1 MPIIQNGKIYNS
13 KLSQTPYSQYLNNN
27 SSNNNGFQ
35 FSSYQ
40 KAQNLTNSVLY
51 NQAVLYNNWYSYKK

>member
-1 MPIIQNGKIYNS
+1 MISYNNVV
-13 KLSQTPYSQYLNNN
+13 NNN
-27 SSNNNGFQ
+27 KFDNNGFQ